1 MKSMN
6 KGILA
11 AVAVA
16 ALLYTPKVLS
26 RQASATPAPT
36 ETQNTNIRTY
46 VELLRSDI
54 KTQKSVI
61 LAEMMQLSDEQSDKF
76 WPIYREYDHELQ
88 ALNDQK
94 LAGIMEY
101 AKIYN
106 SDSMND
112 DKADELASLA
122 LDLENNRNE
131 VKRKYYEKMRDSLGG
146 IVAARFLQVEN
157 QMLMIIDLQIASS
170 LPIVSQ

>member
-1 MKSMN
+1 
-6 KGILA
+6 
-11 AVAVA
+11 
-16 ALLYTPKVLS
+16 
-26 RQASATPAPT
+26 
-36 ETQNTNIRTY
+36 
-46 VELLRSDI
+46 
-54 KTQKSVI
+54 
-61 LAEMMQLSDEQSDKF
+61 
-76 WPIYREYDHELQ
+76 
-88 ALNDQK
+88 
-94 LAGIMEY
+94 MEY